1 MDCIVYGVANSRRQL
16 SDFQMLI
23 VSASCSVVS
32 DSATLWTVD
41 CSVNG
46 VLQSRM
52 LEEVAIPFS
61 MGFPTR
67 IEPESPALQEI
78 LYHLSPVDSDETKIT
93 PEQKPC
99 GILF

>member
-1 MDCIVYGVANSRRQL
+1 MIPGLGSSPREGNGYPLQYSGLEDSMDSIVYGVANSQRQL

-46 VLQSRM
+46 VLQARM
-52 LEEVAIPFS
+52 LA
-61 MGFPTR
+61 
-67 IEPESPALQEI
+67 
-78 LYHLSPVDSDETKIT
+78 
-93 PEQKPC
+93 
-99 GILF
+99 